1 MTIVQ
6 ALFILVTIV
15 TIGITPTA
23 ATNPIYAIRD
33 ARIYTMS
40 AAGILERGTI
50 VISDGKIAA
59 VGAGVKIPAGAQIIN
74 GQGLEV
80 YPGMINAWS
89 NIGLTEITSVPATV
103 DTIEMG
109 DFNPHLLAFSATH
122 LESEHIPVARVN
134 GITSSISAPSGGVI
148 SGQAVLLHLDGWT
161 ADEMAIRKSA
171 GMVLAFPSLSPR
183 TSGFG
188 GGGSGGGARRETFAE
203 RKRSYDRRTTE
214 LSNLLEAAR
223 HYVKARSAN
232 PATEVDRKLEALGP
246 VVRGEMTV
254 FLQADTARDIK
265 NAVEFARKEKLKI
278 VLQGGREAH
287 KVTDLLKKE
296 NIAVILGSIV
306 ALPTRDDDPYDAR
319 FTVPRDLA
327 RAGIKFALTS
337 PSSSDVRNLPYE
349 AGFAQAYGLTHDEA
363 LRAVTINPAEILGTK
378 DILGSIETGKIA
390 DLVVTDGDLLE
401 IRTQIKHLFIAGKS
415 VNLETKHTRLYEK
428 YLNRP

>member
-1 MTIVQ
+1 MTLLR
-6 ALFILVTIV
+6 AFILITTVTM
-15 TIGITPTA
+15 GITSTA
-23 ATNPIYAIRD
+23 ATNPTYAIRD
-33 ARIYTMS
+33 ARIYTLS

-50 VISDGKIAA
+50 VIADGKIAA

-74 GQGLEV
+74 GQGLEI

-89 NIGLTEITSVPATV
+89 NIGLTEITSVPATN
-103 DTIEMG
+103 DTTEMG
-109 DFNPHLLAFSATH
+109 DFNPHLMAFSAAH
-122 LESEHIPVARVN
+122 PESEHIPVARAN

-161 ADEMAIRKSA
+161 TDEMAIRKSA
-171 GMVLAFPSLSPR
+171 GMVLDFPSLAPR
-183 TSGFG
+183 SSGFG
-188 GGGSGGGARRETFAE
+188 GGGAGGARRETFAE
-203 RKRSYDRRTTE
+203 RKRTYDRQTTE

-223 HYVKARSAN
+223 HYAKARSAN

-254 FLQADTARDIK
+254 FIHADTARDIK

-278 VLQGGREAH
+278 VLRGGREGH

-319 FTVPRDLA
+319 FTLPRDLA
-327 RAGIKFALTS
+327 RAGIRFALTS

-363 LRAVTINPAEILGTK
+363 LRAVTINPAEILGTRE
-378 DILGSIETGKIA
+378 ILGSIETGKIA

-401 IRTQIKHLFIAGKS
+401 IRTQIKHLFIAGKNVS
-415 VNLETKHTRLYEK
+415 LETKHTRLYEK